1 MANKK
6 TGSLNVKS
14 SNSNVKSLNKDNF
27 ISKDVLNEIIL
38 IITITSGF
46 LFSFCIYSEDVGI
59 LGNFISR
66 AFKGFLGIGAYI
78 LPIIITVYSIYIL
91 LGKSNKID
99 TYRGIIL
106 TFIIWIFISIIH
118 INNKSLVAPYDCNF
132 FEFIVYYFLNGSW
145 NNGGLL
151 GAALGGSLIGLI
163 GIYGTYI
170 FLYSAVLILIM
181 LLTKKPIFK
190 LINKYFKD
198 IKTKESLVKKD
209 CNIKIHNYSDDIVEA
224 IIPTT
229 VLEPLEKALEE
240 AKEKKRIL
248 ESTEEFLLDKTKET
262 EICTTSDSYK
272 ESVHKIAVDG
282 KNFYTYTFP
291 PTEFLNKKPVKAIDK
306 VKLEIEMKE
315 NAIKL
320 ERTLKSFGVVASVLD
335 ICKGPTVTR
344 YELQPKEGV
353 KVSKIVNLSDDIA
366 LNLAA
371 AGLRI
376 EAPIP
381 GKAAIGIEVPNK
393 DIQTVYLREII
404 ESKEFVEFQ
413 CPLAFG
419 VGKNISGDSM
429 VADIS
434 KMPHML
440 IAGATGSGKSVCINT
455 IITSILYKATPKE
468 VKLIMIDPKV
478 VELSV
483 YNGIPHLLI
492 PVVTDP
498 KKAASALNWAVQEM
512 INRYK
517 LFAKYNVR
525 DIKGYNDIQK
535 ETEVKDLMPNMV
547 IIIDELADL
556 MMVSPKDVEDA
567 ICRLA
572 QMARAAGIHL
582 IIATQRPSVD
592 VITGV
597 IKANIPSRI
606 AFAVS
611 SGIDSRT
618 ILDMIGAEK
627 LLGKGDMLFYPSG
640 IPKPIRIQGAFISDK
655 EVEKV
660 VEFIK
665 STGETDYNKDIIEK
679 ISSDKITSDG
689 DNTEEYIK
697 QALKLIVGKE
707 KISVAMLQK
716 QLKIGFNLASK
727 IMVELEIQGAVGE
740 DEGNKQHKVLF
751 TKQDLKL

>member
-1 MANKK
+1 MYDAFMANKK
-6 TGSLNVKS
+6 TS
-14 SNSNVKSLNKDNF
+14 SSNVKISNKNNF
-27 ISKDVLNEIIL
+27 ISKDVVSEIIL
-38 IITITSGF
+38 IIFITLGI

-59 LGNFISR
+59 LGNFVSR
-66 AFKGFLGIGAYI
+66 IFKGFLGIGAYI
-78 LPIIITVYSIYIL
+78 IPIIVITYGTYIL
-91 LGKSNKID
+91 LRKSDKID
-99 TYRGIIL
+99 TYKTIIL
-106 TFIIWIFISIIH
+106 SFIMWIFISIIH
-118 INNKSLVAPYDCNF
+118 INNKSLAPPYNCNF
-132 FEFIVYYFLNGSW
+132 FEFVVYYFSNGSW
-145 NNGGLL
+145 DNGGLL
-151 GAALGGSLIGLI
+151 GSALGGSLIGLI

-170 FLYSAVLILIM
+170 FLYSAMLILVM

-198 IKTKESLVKKD
+198 IKIKENKDSQVKKD
-209 CNIKIHNYSDDIVEA
+209 YNIKIHNYSDNIVETN
-224 IIPTT
+224 IPK
-229 VLEPLEKALEE
+229 VILEPLEKALEE

-248 ESTEEFLLDKTKET
+248 ESSEELLAE
-262 EICTTSDSYK
+262 ELEVCVTSDDYK
-272 ESVHKIAVDG
+272 ESINEITVDD
-282 KNFYTYTFP
+282 KDSYIYTFP
-291 PTEFLNKKPVKAIDK
+291 SIEFLNKKPVKAIDK

-320 ERTLKSFGVVASVLD
+320 ERTLKSFGVVATVLD

-404 ESKEFVEFQ
+404 ESKEFREFQ
-413 CPLAFG
+413 SHLTFG

-455 IITSILYKATPKE
+455 IITSILYKATPEE

-517 LFAKYNVR
+517 LFAEYNVR
-525 DIKGYNDIQK
+525 DIKGYNDISK
-535 ETEVKDLMPNMV
+535 ELMPNMV

-618 ILDMIGAEK
+618 ILDMVGAEK

-665 STGETDYNKDIIEK
+665 TTGEADYNKDII
-679 ISSDKITSDG
+679 DKITASG
-689 DNTEEYIK
+689 DNTDEYI
-697 QALKLIVGKE
+697 QEALKLISGRE
-707 KISVAMLQK
+707 KISVAILQK
-716 QLKIGFNLASK
+716 QLKVGFNIASK
-727 IMVELEIQGAVGE
+727 IMVELEIQGLVGE
-740 DEGNKQHKVLF
+740 DEGNKQHKVLMA
-751 TKQDLKL
+751 KKDLNS